1 MYSLRTAVPRAT
13 RGQEATLALTLAVSL
28 MAALPAGLFAQE
40 STEAAEDTASAE
52 PSIVPA
58 ESACESADDLELII
72 EFLQDTDVKE
82 DGWLPILVGA
92 IAGVSEARTLVGLVG
107 ETYQPLVSDLIVSL
121 QDIRVTVDEL
131 DDMESTGAQIA
142 AVGETIT
149 DIGNSM
155 DALSTQLRTSCPT
168 D

>member
-1 MYSLRTAVPRAT
+1 MYSLRTAVPGAT
-13 RGQEATLALTLAVSL
+13 RGLRATLALTLAVSL
-28 MAALPAGLFAQE
+28 MAALPAGLLAQD

-52 PSIVPA
+52 PSVVPA
-58 ESACESADDLELII
+58 EAACESADDLGLIV
-72 EFLQDTDVKE
+72 EFLQGTDVEE
-82 DGWLPILVGA
+82 DGWLPVLVGA

-121 QDIRVTVDEL
+121 QDIRVTVDGL
-131 DDMESTGAQIA
+131 DDIESTGAQIA
-142 AVGETIT
+142 VVGETIT
-149 DIGNSM
+149 DIGTSM